1 MRCVVVPDKLRRGAF
16 TRLEFACEGC
26 GAQFEPSSRNTGAK
40 RQRFCG
46 LQCFARKRFGVRQ

>member
-1 MRCVVVPDKLRRGAF
+1 MVPDKLRRGAF

-46 LQCFARKRFGVRQ
+46 LQCFADWRFGVRQ